1 MPTFILE
8 EKTDNVQQSFKYPAQ
23 CLTAAHVAVLRIHRF
38 RPGFQTNGAFDGNL
52 DRFCRFEFNDIDDF
66 IRRNFV
72 KITNQI
78 FIDRFGGTNLFKIF
92 EGFEP

>member
-1 MPTFILE
+1 MLLCSVYIGF
-8 EKTDNVQQSFKYPAQ
+8 AQ
-23 CLTAAHVAVLRIHRF
+23 VSR
-38 RPGFQTNGAFDGNL
+38 TNGAFDGNL

-92 EGFEP
+92 EGFEHNVQRQLIRAGVFAADNISDISQFWFS